1 MLTYK
6 FRLYPTKTQE
16 KKLEETFETCRRLY
30 NRMLDDRLKNH
41 TAFFEQKKKLVE
53 LKKEDKYLKEV
64 HSQVLQ
70 DVVLRLDKAF
80 ESYFAGLSKFP
91 RFKRKGRYN
100 SFTYPQHEVGF
111 RLIGNRIKLG
121 MIGKI
126 KMRIHRV
133 IEGKIKTATITLN
146 QNAKAIGVD
155 LGITNAIA
163 LSDGALIQ
171 GRPKFLRKAEERIKK
186 LQKILSRK
194 KRGSKRGEKSRILL
208 AKAWRKVRR
217 QRDDFAHKVSNKLA
231 KEYGTIV
238 FEDLSIRGMVKNHS
252 LASSIMD
259 ACWGKLR
266 QFTVYKAERCGGRVI
281 LVNPAGTSQKCSG
294 CGEMV
299 QKPLFERIHICP
311 KCGLV
316 LDRDVNA
323 ARNILAAGVEPALA
337 EAEPLLI
344 RRRISKFGQGSE
356 KPTGFSRG

>member
-1 MLTYK
+1 
-6 FRLYPTKTQE
+6 
-16 KKLEETFETCRRLY
+16 
-30 NRMLDDRLKNH
+30 MLDDRLKNH

-133 IEGKIKTATITLN
+133 IEGKIKTATIIRDVDQWFVALSVEKQANNTNTNTLN

-186 LQKILSRK
+186 
-194 KRGSKRGEKSRILL
+194 L